1 MSGMTKIAF
10 FRILQQLQEQN
21 LFIIG
26 LNNEESEL
34 LEKQNANSKEKYKF
48 YEEEIGK
55 IEENMA

>member
-34 LEKQNANSKEKYKF
+34 LEKQNEQTTEKYKF
-48 YEEEIGK
+48 YETEIAK
-55 IEENMA
+55 VEENMA